1 MRNYFTSL
9 LLFLS
14 VLLLN
19 PFYAYADN
27 YQTSV
32 NCAYS
37 HTLGDDAIL
46 MFGMP
51 GRAMWHDFLAI
62 KKLTHIQLTS
72 HFVKLLE
79 QPATLSQ
86 TPLPIGRQP

>member
-1 MRNYFTSL
+1 MRHYFTSL

-51 GRAMWHDFLAI
+51 GRAMWHDFWQS
-62 KKLTHIQLTS
+62 KN
-72 HFVKLLE
+72 
-79 QPATLSQ
+79 
-86 TPLPIGRQP
+86 